1 MAYQWRKP
9 VWAWFSLA
17 FILSVGLPLAPFKN
31 EAFMTMIAAPAAV
44 VGCVGAMIAAFR
56 APKGSVSR
64 AGLLLRFVAA
74 GGFLAIL
81 TPLIVYGVAFGVDAL
96 QTGMETPT
104 AENVLA
110 FLAGMAMIG
119 VFGGAFGLAIGVPW
133 SVFAGIVFAFL
144 SLRKTKN

>member
-31 EAFMTMIAAPAAV
+31 EAFMT
-44 VGCVGAMIAAFR
+44 MIAAFR